1 MISPS
6 SVPSRP
12 LPSYPFFLFFL
23 AASPEDARVRVGVSG
38 RGTTEM
44 AKEAPPA
51 WAVSNARKSGVL
63 SSNTIPSR
71 ILTLSL
77 LVLTWVGRKGQCKV
91 LKASSGSS
99 C

>member
-12 LPSYPFFLFFL
+12 LPPCPFFLFFL
-23 AASPEDARVRVGVSG
+23 AASLEDARVRVEVSG

-44 AKEAPPA
+44 GREAPLA
-51 WAVSNARKSGVL
+51 WAVSNARRSRVL